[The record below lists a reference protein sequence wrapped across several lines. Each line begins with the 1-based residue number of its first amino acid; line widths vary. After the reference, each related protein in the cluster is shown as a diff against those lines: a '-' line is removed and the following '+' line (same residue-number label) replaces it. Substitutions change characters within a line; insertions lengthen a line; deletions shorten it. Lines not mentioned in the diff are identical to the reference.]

1 MQIDTTFPSKLIIN
15 YMEEAQA
22 IPFIKNFIKFAWLQH
37 DAPEGFK
44 KIKEDKKLSL
54 DLLPKGFNIDE
65 VAINAFKKGVL
76 FYERIGIVNI
86 WINMVIT
93 KTIGKDGKYKIE
105 IDKFAYEKDGHSL
118 KSVVDSSLE
127 NL

>member
-1 MQIDTTFPSKLIIN
+1 MDFMT
-15 YMEEAQA
+15 
-22 IPFIKNFIKFAWLQH
+22 KNLLDKVNVW
-37 DAPEGFK
+37 K
-44 KIKEDKKLSL
+44 KEIKEDKKLSL